1 MLKYI
6 LSILVTALMA
16 FVAGIYMP
24 WWGIAVAAFLVSAA
38 IPQKP
43 AFSFLSGF
51 LGVFLLWEVL
61 AWWIDNK
68 NNGILSQRVA
78 ILFKLGNSS
87 VLLIVITSVIGALVA
102 GFAALAG
109 SYLQETDLSCSP
121 SGDCLARQTENQFLI
136 FPL

>member
-1 MLKYI
+1 MLKYV
-6 LSILVTALMA
+6 LSIVVTALLA
-16 FVAGIYMP
+16 FVLGLYLP

-43 AFSFLSGF
+43 TFSFLSGF

-68 NNGILSQRVA
+68 NNGILSQKVA
-78 ILFKLGNSS
+78 ALLGLGNSS
-87 VLLIVITSVIGALVA
+87 VLLIVVTSVVGALVA

-109 SYLQETDLSCSP
+109 TYL
-121 SGDCLARQTENQFLI
+121 RRLI
-136 FPL
+136 YPVPAPEKP

>member
-6 LSILVTALMA
+6 LSILVTSLMA
-16 FVAGIYMP
+16 FVSGIYLP
-24 WWGIAVAAFLVSAA
+24 WWGIAIAAFLVSAA

-68 NNGILSQRVA
+68 NNGILSQK
-78 ILFKLGNSS
+78 ISDLLGLGGSS
-87 VLLIVITSVIGALVA
+87 VLLIVITSIIGGLVA
-102 GFAALAG
+102 GFAALSGTYMRRVVYPSAPPA
-109 SYLQETDLSCSP
+109 ET
-121 SGDCLARQTENQFLI
+121 I
-136 FPL
+136 

>member
-1 MLKYI
+1 MSKYI
-6 LSILVTALMA
+6 LSILVTALLA
-16 FVAGIYMP
+16 FVSGLYMP

-38 IPQKP
+38 IPQRP

-68 NNGILSQRVA
+68 NNGILSQKVSS
-78 ILFKLGNSS
+78 LFRLGGSS

-109 SYLQETDLSCSP
+109 SYLRRLIYPVRPTDTP
-121 SGDCLARQTENQFLI
+121 
-136 FPL
+136 

>member
-1 MLKYI
+1 MAKYV
-6 LSILVTALMA
+6 LSILVTAVLA
-16 FVAGIYMP
+16 FVSGLYMP
-24 WWGIAVAAFLVSAA
+24 WWGIAIAAFLVSTA

-68 NNGILSQRVA
+68 NNGILSQKVA
-78 ILFKLGNSS
+78 SIFSLGGSS
-87 VLLIVITSVIGALVA
+87 VLLIVVTSVIGALVA

-109 SYLQETDLSCSP
+109 SYLRRLIYP
-121 SGDCLARQTENQFLI
+121 VPPPPENV
-136 FPL
+136 

>member
-6 LSILVTALMA
+6 LSIVVTALLS
-16 FVAGIYMP
+16 FVSGLYMP
-24 WWGIAVAAFLVSAA
+24 WWGIAIAAFLVSAA

-51 LGVFLLWEVL
+51 LGVFLLWEIL

-68 NNGILSQRVA
+68 NSGILSQKVA
-78 ILFKLGNSS
+78 NLFKMGNSS
-87 VLLIVITSVIGALVA
+87 VLLIVITSILGALVA

-109 SYLQETDLSCSP
+109 SYLRRLIYPVPPPETV
-121 SGDCLARQTENQFLI
+121 
-136 FPL
+136 

>member
-1 MLKYI
+1 MAKYI

-16 FVAGIYMP
+16 FVSGLYLP
-24 WWGIAVAAFLVSAA
+24 WWGISVAAFLVSAA

-68 NNGILSQRVA
+68 NNGILSQKVA
-78 ILFKLGNSS
+78 TLFPLGGSS
-87 VLLIVITSVIGALVA
+87 VLLIVITSLIGALVA

-109 SYLQETDLSCSP
+109 TYLRRLLFPVP
-121 SGDCLARQTENQFLI
+121 SQAT
-136 FPL
+136 

>member
-6 LSILVTALMA
+6 LSIIVTGLVA
-16 FVAGIYMP
+16 FVIGLYMP
-24 WWGIAVAAFLVSAA
+24 WWGIAIAAFLVSAA

-68 NNGILSQRVA
+68 NNGILSQKIASV
-78 ILFKLGNSS
+78 LPLGGSS
-87 VLLIVITSVIGALVA
+87 VLLIVITSIIGGIVA

-109 SYLQETDLSCSP
+109 TYMRRLIYPPTTTAET
-121 SGDCLARQTENQFLI
+121 I
-136 FPL
+136 

>member
-6 LSILVTALMA
+6 LSILVTALLS
-16 FVAGIYMP
+16 FVSGLYMP
-24 WWGIAVAAFLVSAA
+24 WWGIAIAAFLVSAA

-68 NNGILSQRVA
+68 NSGILSQKMA
-78 ILFKLGNSS
+78 SILGLGSS
-87 VLLIVITSVIGALVA
+87 SLLLIIITSLIGALDA

-109 SYLQETDLSCSP
+109 SYFRRIIFRQQTTEPDQE
-121 SGDCLARQTENQFLI
+121 
-136 FPL
+136 

>member
-6 LSILVTALMA
+6 LSILVTALLA
-16 FVAGIYMP
+16 FVSGLYLP
-24 WWGIAVAAFLVSAA
+24 WWGIAIAAFLVSAA

-68 NNGILSQRVA
+68 NNGILSQKVA
-78 ILFKLGNSS
+78 NLFGMGNSS
-87 VLLIVITSVIGALVA
+87 VLLIVITSILGALVA

-109 SYLQETDLSCSP
+109 SYLRRIIYPVPPPETV
-121 SGDCLARQTENQFLI
+121 
-136 FPL
+136 

>member
-1 MLKYI
+1 MVKYI

-16 FVAGIYMP
+16 FVSGLYMP
-24 WWGIAVAAFLVSAA
+24 WWGIAIAAFLVSAA

-68 NNGILSQRVA
+68 NNGILSQKIA
-78 ILFKLGNSS
+78 TLIGLGGSS
-87 VLLIVITSVIGALVA
+87 VLLIVVTSIIGALVA
-102 GFAALAG
+102 GVAALAG
-109 SYLQETDLSCSP
+109 TYL
-121 SGDCLARQTENQFLI
+121 RRLI
-136 FPL
+136 YPVPPPEKV

>member
-6 LSILVTALMA
+6 LSILVTALLA
-16 FVAGIYMP
+16 FVSGLYMP
-24 WWGIAVAAFLVSAA
+24 WWGIALAAFLVSAA

-68 NNGILSQRVA
+68 NSGILSQKMA
-78 ILFKLGNSS
+78 YIFGLGGSS
-87 VLLIVITSVIGALVA
+87 LLLIVITSLIGALVA
-102 GFAALAG
+102 GSAALAG
-109 SYLQETDLSCSP
+109 SYF
-121 SGDCLARQTENQFLI
+121 RRLI
-136 FPL
+136 FHQPTTEPNQE